1 MYTRSKSTQMI
12 FVAAM
17 TVGVGAGLAL
27 AQAPRVAPSFGAPA
41 VSSSGNPQ
49 RDTMLKFMRPIS
61 IEFTETRLED
71 VMKFIQE
78 VTQADIDVMWLDD
91 RNTSG
96 LDKEATISMKADK
109 VSGLSLLERVLEK
122 ATTEHAG
129 SSSATWQMSSSGAM
143 QVGTKDR
150 LNKFKRVQLY
160 PIQDL
165 ILEIPNHT
173 NAPEFDLQQVLQS
186 ASQQGGGGG
195 QSPFKDANDTNT
207 NRKSDEEKT
216 NELVTLITAL
226 VEPDQWVESGG
237 DGGSIRAF
245 QGSLIIN
252 APDYMH
258 RGVDG
263 YPWWPQTETRVISS
277 GGRRYVSLGVNTANS
292 TLDGFATQDVTA
304 VAGNG
309 QLINSNPGRNPGG
322 GNTAPAPKPPK

>member
-1 MYTRSKSTQMI
+1 MNSNSKNSRMI
-12 FVAAM
+12 FVAAL
-17 TVGVGAGLAL
+17 TVGAGAGLAL
-27 AQAPRVAPSFGAPA
+27 AQAPRVAPALGTPA
-41 VSSSGNPQ
+41 VVTSGNPQ

-61 IEFTETRLED
+61 IEFTDTRLED

-78 VTQADIDVMWLDD
+78 VTQADIEVMWLDD

-96 LDKEATISMKADK
+96 LDKEITVTMKADK
-109 VSGLSLLERVLEK
+109 VSGLTLLERVLEK
-122 ATTEHAG
+122 ATTEHTG
-129 SSSATWQMSSSGAM
+129 SSAATWQMSPSGTM

-160 PIQDL
+160 PIKDL
-165 ILEIPNHT
+165 ILEVPNHT

-186 ASQQGGGGG
+186 ASQRGGGGG
-195 QSPFKDANDTNT
+195 RSPFKDANNNNT
-207 NRKSDEEKT
+207 NRRSDEDKT
-216 NELVTLITAL
+216 NELVTIITSL
-226 VEPDQWVESGG
+226 VEPDQWVEQGG

-245 QGSLIIN
+245 QGSLIVN

-263 YPWWPQTETRVISS
+263 YSWWPQSETRVVSS
-277 GGRRYVSLGVNTANS
+277 GGRRYVSLGVDTANS
-292 TLDGFATQDVTA
+292 TLDGFATQDITA

-309 QLINSNPGRNPGG
+309 TLVNSNPGKNPGG